1 MFSQAT
7 TAGSPMVDLPAS
19 KRCHDEME
27 PITRIHGGGVVDYAS
42 EFNEYLLSCTK
53 HGLVQCRPDLP
64 DHLYRCGMAA
74 VVCPR
79 IEFSSLYQDGRTHNK
94 SSVET
99 ENDIQILGAMFNHE
113 PITMPGDTAG
123 ISIAKVEL
131 MKRKRK
137 EPKAYLTQNVS
148 LDRLFDVLLNLKD
161 NQNQNQKWFLEPRMH
176 QKGYKDEPWTCYMPY
191 DIIFDCQCT
200 EVGTDGE
207 EPDFETYT
215 LGIID
220 ESDLRC
226 TKESYGVSC
235 IS

>member
-1 MFSQAT
+1 M
-7 TAGSPMVDLPAS
+7 
-19 KRCHDEME
+19 
-27 PITRIHGGGVVDYAS
+27 
-42 EFNEYLLSCTK
+42 
-53 HGLVQCRPDLP
+53 
-64 DHLYRCGMAA
+64 
-74 VVCPR
+74 
-79 IEFSSLYQDGRTHNK
+79 SSLYKDGDNANK

-99 ENDIQILGAMFNHE
+99 ERDIQILGSMFNHE
-113 PITMPGDTAG
+113 PIAMPGDTAG
-123 ISIAKVEL
+123 ISIAEVEL
-131 MKRKRK
+131 MRYKMK

-200 EVGTDGE
+200 KVGTDGE